1 MKIVSKLL
9 APLCS
14 LIALTGCSAVD
25 VLNFT
30 IPKSGYAVHKNIAYG
45 TDKSQKLD
53 VYVPDTKRASACV
66 VLFFYGGS
74 WQTGSKDNYLFA
86 GEAFSSLGCVTVL
99 AEYRRYPEVKY
110 PVFLQDSAKAL
121 AWAHAHIGEYGG
133 RADNI
138 FVAGHSAGAYNAM
151 MLAADASLLK
161 AEGGSPG
168 WIRGVIGIAGPYD
181 FLPFIDDKIKDIFS
195 TVKAEDTQ
203 PVNYVHANMPPVLMA
218 TGTKDTEVL
227 PRNTRLM
234 AAKMEKLGNKPTVK
248 IYEGAGHVG
257 IALSLARGFR
267 NKTPV
272 LQDSADFITQHEN
285 N

>member
-1 MKIVSKLL
+1 MKFLSGLL

-14 LIALTGCSAVD
+14 LVALAGCSPIDA
-25 VLNFT
+25 LNFT
-30 IPKSGYAVHKNIAYG
+30 IPKSGYTVHKDVAYG
-45 TDKSQKLD
+45 RDKSQKLD
-53 VYVPDTKRASACV
+53 IYVPETKRASRCV

-74 WQTGSKDNYLFA
+74 WQTGSKDKYLFA

-121 AWAHAHIGEYGG
+121 AWTHGHIAEYGG
-133 RADNI
+133 NADNI

-151 MLAADASLLK
+151 MLATDTTLLK
-161 AEGGSPG
+161 AEGARDN

-181 FLPFIDDKIKDIFS
+181 FLPFSDDKIKDIFS
-195 TVKAEDTQ
+195 TVRAEDTQ

-218 TGTKDTEVL
+218 TGDKDKEVL

-234 AAKMEKLGNKPTVK
+234 AAKMEKFGNKPEVK
-248 IYEGAGHVG
+248 VYNSATHVG

-272 LQDSADFITQHEN
+272 LQDSADFIARHEKK
-285 N
+285 

>member
-1 MKIVSKLL
+1 MKLVSRLL

-14 LIALTGCSAVD
+14 LVALTGCSAVD

-30 IPKSGYAVHKNIAYG
+30 VPKSGYTVHKDIAYG

-53 VYVPDTKRASACV
+53 VYVPDAKRASGCV

-74 WQTGSKDNYLFA
+74 WQTGNKDDYLFA
-86 GEAFSSLGCVTVL
+86 GEAFSSLGCVAVL

-110 PVFLQDSAKAL
+110 PVFLNDSAKAL
-121 AWAHAHIGEYGG
+121 AWAHAHAAEYGG
-133 RADNI
+133 NADNI

-151 MLAADASLLK
+151 MLAADTSLLK
-161 AEGGSPG
+161 AEGGDAG

-181 FLPFIDDKIKDIFS
+181 FLPFTDDKIKDIFS
-195 TVKAEDTQ
+195 TVRAEDTQ
-203 PVNYVHANMPPVLMA
+203 PVNYVHENMPPVLMA
-218 TGTKDTEVL
+218 TGTKDEEVL

-234 AAKMEKLGNKPTVK
+234 AAKMEKSGNAPEVK
-248 IYEGAGHVG
+248 FYEGAGHVG

-272 LQDSADFITQHEN
+272 LRDSAAFITKHEKK
-285 N
+285 

>member
-1 MKIVSKLL
+1 MNLVSKLL

-30 IPKSGYAVHKNIAYG
+30 IPKSGYTVDKDIAYG
-45 TDKSQKLD
+45 ADKSQKLD
-53 VYVPDTKRASACV
+53 VYIPDTKRASGCV

-121 AWAHAHIGEYGG
+121 AWTHAHVGEYGG

-151 MLAADASLLK
+151 MLAADTSLLK
-161 AEGGSPG
+161 AEGGTPG

-218 TGTKDTEVL
+218 TGTKDKEVL

-234 AAKMEKLGNKPTVK
+234 AAKMEKFGNKPVVK
-248 IYEGAGHVG
+248 MYEGAGHVG

-272 LQDSADFITQHEN
+272 LQDSADFITQHEKK
-285 N
+285 